1 MASLEIATPAPAQ
14 RSSARTF
21 LRPLAPVRRALDRV
35 VWFFDQSEVARSK
48 GANRLRRGV
57 AVLFFAYGVEL
68 AGSQLAKGAFPT
80 MGQGVLL
87 MLSVALFA
95 NRGGEFVRDLLAVV
109 LALFSYGLVSSFA
122 EKLNFTVHYAPQID
136 TERFLFHGT
145 LPTVW
150 LQHHLG
156 TARTG
161 PLAVFSV
168 LMYLSHFVVPA
179 VFGFVLWMRRK
190 RHVFQ
195 ALMFGLITVTLLG
208 EMTFV
213 LAPTGPPWLAS
224 QHGLTPHVDH
234 LLKQALGGMHLDQLA
249 VREGDPGSY
258 NIVAAMPSL
267 HAAFPIVGLLVA
279 VRYGLPRWVR
289 AGLVLQFLG
298 VVFAIVYM
306 GDHYVVDAV
315 VGVAYALL
323 AAFLV
328 NLGLRADE
336 RPAQADAAVRSLPAR
351 PVGVPAPATGPAGG
365 GRAAR

>member
-1 MASLEIATPAPAQ
+1 VASLEITTAVVPARRSPA
-14 RSSARTF
+14 RKL
-21 LRPLAPVRRALDRV
+21 LRPLAPVRQVLDRV

-57 AVLFFAYGVEL
+57 ALLFLAYGLEL
-68 AGSQLAKGAFPT
+68 AASQLAKGAFPT
-80 MGQGVLL
+80 LGQGVLL
-87 MLSVALFA
+87 MLSVALFVG
-95 NRGGEFVRDLLAVV
+95 RGGEFVRDLLAVV

-122 EKLNFTVHYAPQID
+122 EKLNFTVHYTPQID

-161 PLAVFSV
+161 WLAVFSV

-179 VFGFVLWMRRK
+179 VFGFVLWMKRK

-234 LLKQALGGMHLDQLA
+234 LLKQALGGMHLHQLA
-249 VREGDPGSY
+249 VREGNAGSY

-267 HAAFPIVGLLVA
+267 HAGFPIVGLLVA
-279 VRYGLPRWVR
+279 IRYGLPRWVR

-306 GDHYVVDAV
+306 GDHYVVDTL
-315 VGVAYALL
+315 VGVVYACV

-328 NLGLRADE
+328 NRGLRDDI
-336 RPAQADAAVRSLPAR
+336 RPAKADPLGRAA
-351 PVGVPAPATGPAGG
+351 PAPAPALAAATGPGAAGRG
-365 GRAAR
+365 AR